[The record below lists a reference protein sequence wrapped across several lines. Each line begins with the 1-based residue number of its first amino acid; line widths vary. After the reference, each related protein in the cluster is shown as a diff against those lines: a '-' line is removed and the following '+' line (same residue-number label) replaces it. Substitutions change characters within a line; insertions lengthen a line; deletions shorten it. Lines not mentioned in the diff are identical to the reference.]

1 VRRWLC
7 VTSEVW
13 QAASDRRVEPAPVHH
28 RYPLAEA
35 AAAHVAAA
43 SRETFGRVVLEV
55 GQ

>member
-1 VRRWLC
+1 
-7 VTSEVW
+7 VW
-13 QAASDRRVEPAPVHH
+13 QAVSDRGRVERAPFHH
-28 RYPLAEA
+28 ASYPLAEA